1 MKENKPE
8 IYLCL
13 KYLADESKAKFS
25 LAVSTPSLRTTH
37 AQDVF
42 GLMKGQLRTM
52 ANDTVRST
60 PGASITTK
68 EDHLL
73 GLLGL
78 CLPYLP
84 YLLCDP
90 HDREARDRD
99 QLAVIHAALSQLFG
113 VFHPLLP
120 QPQFE
125 VFQ

>member
-1 MKENKPE
+1 
-8 IYLCL
+8 
-13 KYLADESKAKFS
+13 
-25 LAVSTPSLRTTH
+25 
-37 AQDVF
+37 
-42 GLMKGQLRTM
+42 M

-78 CLPYLP
+78 CLS
-84 YLLCDP
+84 YLLCHP

-113 VFHPLLP
+113 VFHLLLP